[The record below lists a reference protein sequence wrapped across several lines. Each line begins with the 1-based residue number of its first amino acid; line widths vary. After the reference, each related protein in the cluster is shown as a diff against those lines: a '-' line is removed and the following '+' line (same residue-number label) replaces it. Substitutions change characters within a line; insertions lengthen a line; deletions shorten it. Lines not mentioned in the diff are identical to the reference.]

1 MFQKVKVYVT
11 VIVTLLA
18 ISLGLSV
25 KAGAAED
32 LAVTKTSIVLESY
45 EFGPAVTKVIFEFN
59 QKVTPEVVHSSTQVT
74 TAGVSR
80 QVTNSYVSD
89 DQGHVVYYDNSKYVT
104 LELSLPSYN
113 RYNMGG
119 NAEPMYFNLS
129 TWTNQW
135 LESYMVSMKDLS
147 LVAEGS
153 SQSQMVS
160 SEQDAINNRLMPT
173 TEVFDER
180 GQVGNMQYAAYSA
193 QTGTGNSTKPLI
205 VWLHGIG
212 ERGTDMNI
220 PLLSND
226 VYALTQPE
234 IQGHFLTTGD
244 QARGVNVLAVQTQ
257 TPWGSDNAAQLK
269 ETIDTYLA
277 NHPEV
282 DKGRIYLAGVSNGG
296 GMVLTMGATYPDY
309 FAALVPIAAPLTV
322 DQSGI
327 DKLKNQPM
335 WLIHTKADATV
346 QPENSVLPLYKSLI
360 TSGAT
365 NKWFSYFETAT
376 GTDLPGTEYDGHW
389 AWIYFFHDQVI
400 GVQHPENTK
409 NWDGYSGMVA
419 TDPTYGGG
427 SRASVNGQTYNSIFD
442 WMSAQRH

>member
-1 MFQKVKVYVT
+1 MFQKVKIYMAVL
-11 VIVTLLA
+11 IALLA

-25 KAGAAED
+25 KSVAAED

-59 QKVTPEVVHSSTQVT
+59 QKVTPEVVHSAAKVT

-89 DQGHVVYYDNSKYVT
+89 DQGHVVYFDNSKYVT

-135 LESYMVSMKDLS
+135 LDSYLVTLSDLS
-147 LVAEGS
+147 VVAEGS
-153 SQSQMVS
+153 NQSQMVS

-173 TEVFDER
+173 AEVFNER

-226 VYALTQPE
+226 V
-234 IQGHFLTTGD
+234 
-244 QARGVNVLAVQTQ
+244 
-257 TPWGSDNAAQLK
+257 
-269 ETIDTYLA
+269 
-277 NHPEV
+277 
-282 DKGRIYLAGVSNGG
+282 
-296 GMVLTMGATYPDY
+296 
-309 FAALVPIAAPLTV
+309 
-322 DQSGI
+322 
-327 DKLKNQPM
+327 
-335 WLIHTKADATV
+335 
-346 QPENSVLPLYKSLI
+346 
-360 TSGAT
+360 
-365 NKWFSYFETAT
+365 
-376 GTDLPGTEYDGHW
+376 
-389 AWIYFFHDQVI
+389 
-400 GVQHPENTK
+400 
-409 NWDGYSGMVA
+409 
-419 TDPTYGGG
+419 
-427 SRASVNGQTYNSIFD
+427 
-442 WMSAQRH
+442 

>member
-1 MFQKVKVYVT
+1 MKSRFLRTLLLAVFVAAFCVNAVAKDFVLVIDAGHGGKDVGAVGDYAMEKDVNLGVALKFGELVKKHCKNVKVVYTRHADFFVSLQDRANIANKAKGDLFVSIHTNSVDKKSPSRYTVT
-11 VIVTLLA
+11 GSETYT
-18 ISLGLSV
+18 LGLHRSNENLEVAKRENSV
-25 KAGAAED
+25 IELED
-32 LAVTKTSIVLESY
+32 DYSAKYQGFDPNSAESY
-45 EFGPAVTKVIFEFN
+45 IIFEFN

-104 LELSLPSYN
+104 LELSLQSYN

-119 NAEPMYFNLS
+119 NADPMYFYLS
-129 TWTNQW
+129 TWSNHW

-147 LVAEGS
+147 VVAEGS

-257 TPWGSDNAAQLK
+257 TPWGSDNAAQL
-269 ETIDTYLA
+269 
-277 NHPEV
+277 
-282 DKGRIYLAGVSNGG
+282 
-296 GMVLTMGATYPDY
+296 
-309 FAALVPIAAPLTV
+309 
-322 DQSGI
+322 
-327 DKLKNQPM
+327 
-335 WLIHTKADATV
+335 
-346 QPENSVLPLYKSLI
+346 
-360 TSGAT
+360 
-365 NKWFSYFETAT
+365 
-376 GTDLPGTEYDGHW
+376 
-389 AWIYFFHDQVI
+389 
-400 GVQHPENTK
+400 
-409 NWDGYSGMVA
+409 
-419 TDPTYGGG
+419 
-427 SRASVNGQTYNSIFD
+427 
-442 WMSAQRH
+442 

>member
-89 DQGHVVYYDNSKYVT
+89 DKGHVVYYDNSKYVT

-147 LVAEGS
+147 VVAEGS

-180 GQVGNMQYAAYSA
+180 GQVGNMQY
-193 QTGTGNSTKPLI
+193 L
-205 VWLHGIG
+205 
-212 ERGTDMNI
+212 
-220 PLLSND
+220 
-226 VYALTQPE
+226 ALKY
-234 IQGHFLTTGD
+234 
-244 QARGVNVLAVQTQ
+244 V
-257 TPWGSDNAAQLK
+257 
-269 ETIDTYLA
+269 
-277 NHPEV
+277 
-282 DKGRIYLAGVSNGG
+282 
-296 GMVLTMGATYPDY
+296 
-309 FAALVPIAAPLTV
+309 
-322 DQSGI
+322 
-327 DKLKNQPM
+327 
-335 WLIHTKADATV
+335 
-346 QPENSVLPLYKSLI
+346 
-360 TSGAT
+360 
-365 NKWFSYFETAT
+365 
-376 GTDLPGTEYDGHW
+376 
-389 AWIYFFHDQVI
+389 
-400 GVQHPENTK
+400 
-409 NWDGYSGMVA
+409 
-419 TDPTYGGG
+419 
-427 SRASVNGQTYNSIFD
+427 
-442 WMSAQRH
+442 

>member
-32 LAVTKTSIVLESY
+32 LVVTKTSIVLESY

-74 TAGVSR
+74 TAGISR

-147 LVAEGS
+147 VVAGGS

-226 VYALTQPE
+226 VYALTQPD

-257 TPWGSDNAAQLK
+257 TPWG
-269 ETIDTYLA
+269 
-277 NHPEV
+277 V
-282 DKGRIYLAGVSNGG
+282 G
-296 GMVLTMGATYPDY
+296 
-309 FAALVPIAAPLTV
+309 
-322 DQSGI
+322 
-327 DKLKNQPM
+327 
-335 WLIHTKADATV
+335 
-346 QPENSVLPLYKSLI
+346 
-360 TSGAT
+360 
-365 NKWFSYFETAT
+365 
-376 GTDLPGTEYDGHW
+376 
-389 AWIYFFHDQVI
+389 
-400 GVQHPENTK
+400 
-409 NWDGYSGMVA
+409 
-419 TDPTYGGG
+419 
-427 SRASVNGQTYNSIFD
+427 
-442 WMSAQRH
+442 

>member
-1 MFQKVKVYVT
+1 
-11 VIVTLLA
+11 
-18 ISLGLSV
+18 
-25 KAGAAED
+25 
-32 LAVTKTSIVLESY
+32 
-45 EFGPAVTKVIFEFN
+45 
-59 QKVTPEVVHSSTQVT
+59 
-74 TAGVSR
+74 
-80 QVTNSYVSD
+80 
-89 DQGHVVYYDNSKYVT
+89 
-104 LELSLPSYN
+104 
-113 RYNMGG
+113 
-119 NAEPMYFNLS
+119 
-129 TWTNQW
+129 
-135 LESYMVSMKDLS
+135 MVSMKDLS
-147 LVAEGS
+147 VVAEGS

-269 ETIDTYLA
+269 ETIDIPTLA

-282 DKGRIYLAGVSNGG
+282 DKGTNLSCGSFSNGG

-309 FAALVPIAAPLTV
+309 FAALIPIAAPLTV

-346 QPENSVLPLYKSLI
+346 QPEK
-360 TSGAT
+360 
-365 NKWFSYFETAT
+365 
-376 GTDLPGTEYDGHW
+376 
-389 AWIYFFHDQVI
+389 
-400 GVQHPENTK
+400 
-409 NWDGYSGMVA
+409 
-419 TDPTYGGG
+419 
-427 SRASVNGQTYNSIFD
+427 
-442 WMSAQRH
+442 